1 MVIQIDDS
9 EIERIAARLYSML
22 AGNGL
27 QVGSGK
33 KPDTLIMDV
42 SDLCDLLK
50 VKPDWVYKQIQ
61 FKAIPHFHAGKFPR
75 FKRKEI
81 DSWIQEQSMPSTCTP
96 YPKLK
101 GRS

>member
-1 MVIQIDDS
+1 MEMKPD
-9 EIERIAARLYSML
+9 IERIASKLFAMLQGIVPAGKADSM
-22 AGNGL
+22 
-27 QVGSGK
+27 
-33 KPDTLIMDV
+33 IMDV
-42 SDLCDLLK
+42 SDLCDMLK

-81 DSWIQEQSMPSTCTP
+81 DQWIAEQSMPSTCPP

-101 GRS
+101 CRA